1 MTGVGIDAPK
11 TDLARMVLDLVL
23 FNLILVVGCQWGCVE
38 DSKMDTR
45 RNKTM
50 ELLLKPGLED
60 GEVTGETTCSKSS
73 QNSNVLGEEL
83 TGIKE
88 RFALPKSLFYLPHF
102 HSPCLQRPLH
112 LPTLSPRQLSYAL
125 TKSLS
130 L

>member
-50 ELLLKPGLED
+50 ELLLKPVLED
-60 GEVTGETTCSKSS
+60 GEVTGGTTCNRFSR
-73 QNSNVLGEEL
+73 NSNVLGEEL
-83 TGIKE
+83 TGINE
-88 RFALPKSLFYLPHF
+88 RFVLPKSLF
-102 HSPCLQRPLH
+102 
-112 LPTLSPRQLSYAL
+112 
-125 TKSLS
+125 
-130 L
+130 